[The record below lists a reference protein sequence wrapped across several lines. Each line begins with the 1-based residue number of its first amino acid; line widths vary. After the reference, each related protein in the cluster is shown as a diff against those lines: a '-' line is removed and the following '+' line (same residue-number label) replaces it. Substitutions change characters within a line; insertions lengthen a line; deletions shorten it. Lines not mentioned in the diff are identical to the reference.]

1 MAGYKKEE
9 RMTSKPS
16 SQIIYTGPSPRGWH
30 RLQQAA
36 ECLQKFA
43 WQYEAPKLDG
53 KPKKISPPLAK
64 GSLIHLAL
72 AQHYARIRAVQQG
85 NDPEEWCEPKEA
97 VELISQMEGT
107 NEFAHVATEAY
118 DAYCLEYPHDHEE
131 MEILEIEDLASTKVD
146 GKYLLTGRLDLVYRD
161 LGGRVWAMD
170 HKTTAYLKSSHKQ
183 FYTVS
188 GQLLGY
194 SHMARE
200 KYGEDY
206 AGMKLNLIQHGKH
219 KFSRLTLPRS
229 PNLESKFPRI
239 VIDIE
244 ESIERMQASGRDFD
258 DWPKATNELTCYHR
272 YGACKFI
279 DQCRYG
285 AGAKKAGNWTWSD
298 Q

>member
-1 MAGYKKEE
+1 
-9 RMTSKPS
+9 MTSKPDA
-16 SQIIYTGPSPRGWH
+16 QIIYTGPSPRGWH

-43 WQYEAPKLDG
+43 WQYEAPKVEG
-53 KPKKISPPLAK
+53 KRKKTSPALAK

-72 AQHYARIRAVQQG
+72 AQHYAQIRAIQQG
-85 NDPEEWCEPKEA
+85 KDPEEWCDPKEA
-97 VELISQMEGT
+97 VELIAKLEGT
-107 NEFAHVATEAY
+107 QEFAQVAVDAYEAY
-118 DAYCLEYPHDHEE
+118 RFQYPHDKDE
-131 MEILEIEDLASTKVD
+131 MEIIAIEDLANTKID
-146 GKYLLTGRLDLVYRD
+146 GRYLFTGRLDLVYRD

-170 HKTTAYLKSSHKQ
+170 HKTTSFLKSSHKQ
-183 FYTVS
+183 FYSVS

-194 SHMARE
+194 GHMARE
-200 KYGEDY
+200 AYGEDY

-219 KFSRLTLPRS
+219 KFERLTVPRS
-229 PNLESKFPRI
+229 PNLESKFPQI

-244 ESIERMQASGRDFD
+244 ESIERMQVSGRDFD

-279 DQCRYG
+279 DQCRHG
-285 AGAKKAGNWTWSD
+285 VGAKKAGNWTWSD

>member
-1 MAGYKKEE
+1 M
-9 RMTSKPS
+9 S
-16 SQIIYTGPSPRGWH
+16 SNPDARIIYTGPSPRGWH

-43 WQYEAPKLDG
+43 WQYEAPKREADT
-53 KPKKISPPLAK
+53 KKTSPALAK

-72 AQHYARIRAVQQG
+72 AQHYARIRARQRG
-85 NDPEEWCEPKEA
+85 LDPEEWCEPKEA
-97 VELISQMEGT
+97 VELISKLEKT
-107 NEFAHVATEAY
+107 DAFAQVSIDAYEAY
-118 DAYCLEYPHDHEE
+118 RLHYPHDEQE
-131 MEILEIEDLASTKVD
+131 MEILDIEELASTKID
-146 GKYLLTGRLDLVYRD
+146 GRYLLTGRLDLVYRD

-200 KYGEDY
+200 KYGEEY
-206 AGMKLNLIQHGKH
+206 AGMKLNLVQHGKP
-219 KFSRLTLPRS
+219 KFNRLTLPRS

-239 VIDIE
+239 VVDIE
-244 ESIERMQASGRDFD
+244 EAIERVQASGRDFD
-258 DWPKATNELTCYHR
+258 DWPKAINELTCYHR

-279 DQCRYG
+279 DQCRHG